1 MSNPLTESRRTR
13 GAGPL
18 LVLACALLASSPARA
33 QGLSND
39 VQDLLAPSNTAPSK
53 AAAIDGGT
61 KAKAASAP
69 AMVIEETDAKAEPPP
84 PVPVG
89 EERRA
94 IGEYIHGHS
103 DDVHDCYSQRLREMP
118 ALQGKLI
125 ARFQIGPSGRV
136 IGAKAEG
143 INDAPLAACVVAAV
157 RKWEF
162 EKPASGGKLSVAY
175 PYIFKPIAAQ

>member
-1 MSNPLTESRRTR
+1 MSNARTPSRPGLGARTIF
-13 GAGPL
+13 GI
-18 LVLACALLASSPARA
+18 ACALLAASHARA
-33 QGLSND
+33 QSVSNE
-39 VQDLLAPSNTAPSK
+39 VQDLLAPRTTAPSK
-53 AAAIDGGT
+53 AAALDGGT
-61 KAKAASAP
+61 KSKPAGAP
-69 AMVIEETDAKAEPPP
+69 ALVIEETDSKAEPPP

-94 IGEYIHGHS
+94 IGEYIQGHS
-103 DDVHDCYSQRLREMP
+103 DDVHDCYAQRLREMP